1 MKPNSK
7 LANNKSTSSIKA
19 IAEALGISIATV
31 DRALHER
38 GRISD
43 KTRNRVLRMAAQLD
57 YKPNLAA
64 RQLRLNRR
72 YRVAVCLPAT
82 VASFFD
88 SLRSGVGEGAAPFSS
103 VLDIE
108 FKSYHGETDQA
119 LGSVYSAL
127 QAGANGIITAPANT
141 PQMIDFVRSANE
153 KGVPVICVSTDAPD
167 SGRLTAVTAHPFSCG
182 AMAAE
187 VLADHA
193 KQRSKLAVLT
203 GDLKRLNH
211 SEKLRGFRTM
221 LSQIAPERDSV
232 EIFESHD
239 DPREA
244 YRQAH
249 DLLETQQK
257 VSGIYITSSNSIP
270 ALEAL
275 RAMRR
280 LGTVPVVCTDVFP
293 ELIPFL
299 RDGAVKATIY
309 QCPEMQG
316 SIAIQTMY
324 RYLSE
329 GIVPPHSIDVIPQLV
344 MRSNVELYM
353 KNGVGIPPVKIASV
367 R

>member
-1 MKPNSK
+1 MKRKSI
-7 LANNKSTSSIKA
+7 LTRGKSTPSIKA

-31 DRALHER
+31 DRALHRR

-43 KTRNRVLRMAAQLD
+43 KTRNSVLRMAEQLD

-72 YRVAVCLPAT
+72 FRIAVNFPT
-82 VASFFD
+82 TIASFFD
-88 SLRSGVGEGAAPFSS
+88 YLRFGVEEGAAPFRS
-103 VLDIE
+103 VLDLE
-108 FKSYHGETDQA
+108 FKSYSGGVVEA
-119 LGSVYSAL
+119 LESVYSAL
-127 QAGANGIITAPANT
+127 RAGANGVITAPANT
-141 PQMIDFVRSANE
+141 PQMIDFVRSATE
-153 KGVPVICVSTDAPD
+153 KGVPVICISTDAPE

-187 VLADHA
+187 VLAAHA
-193 KQRSKLAVLT
+193 KQRSAMTVLT

-221 LSQIAPERDSV
+221 LSQIVPGKDSV
-232 EIFESHD
+232 EILEGHD
-239 DPREA
+239 DAREA

-249 DLLETQQK
+249 NFLESRQTI
-257 VSGIYITSSNSIP
+257 SGIYITSANSMP
-270 ALEAL
+270 VLEAL
-275 RAMRR
+275 REKGA
-280 LGTVPVVCTDVFP
+280 LGNIPVVCTDVFP
-293 ELIPFL
+293 ELVPFL
-299 RDGAVKATIY
+299 RDGVVKATIY

-329 GIVPPHSIDVIPQLV
+329 GVVPPHSIDVIPQLV
-344 MRSNVELYM
+344 MRSNVDLYM
-353 KNGVGIPPVKIASV
+353 KNGVGIPLVKAASV